1 MYDWIKLVTRS
12 GQTVSSPSP
21 AELERALIELFSSP
35 LDDEHP
41 NSWIECGSEGGPL
54 HTLNIFQSGKAL
66 YVRYSDAD
74 MSAEDAK
81 RQFHVGGVAEAMS
94 LWNALIEGRHAA
106 L

>member
-12 GQTVSSPSP
+12 GQTVSSPSS
-21 AELERALIELFSSP
+21 AELESALIDLFSSP
-35 LDDEHP
+35 LDEEHP

-74 MSAEDAK
+74 MSAEEAK
-81 RQFHVGGVAEAMS
+81 SQFHVGGVAEAMS
-94 LWNALIEGRHAA
+94 LWNALIEGRHPA